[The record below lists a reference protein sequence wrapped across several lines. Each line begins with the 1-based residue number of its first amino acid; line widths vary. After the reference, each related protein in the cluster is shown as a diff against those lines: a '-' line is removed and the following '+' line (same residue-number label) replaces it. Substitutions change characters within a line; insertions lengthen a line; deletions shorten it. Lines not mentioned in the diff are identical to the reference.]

1 MTTHNPGGAA
11 YTLRG
16 ALASLR
22 ACITNARSVWSKPLT
37 RVLLL
42 VAGLAVLAVIGRTAG
57 AHAEPPSPLGGTSAA
72 ASGEPPNIVAE
83 PLALDAGAI
92 PLPAAAA
99 MASAQPEPCAP
110 RRAGAGER
118 RGEASPDDPVILNT
132 AQADDLRRL
141 PGVGAKR
148 AEAILALR
156 TRLGRFRQLEDLLR
170 VRGIGR
176 ATLRRMRPL
185 VRLDPPTPPPP

>member
-1 MTTHNPGGAA
+1 MTTQTPGGAA

-22 ACITNARSVWSKPLT
+22 NSACRVGSVWSKPLT
-37 RVLLL
+37 RVLL
-42 VAGLAVLAVIGRTAG
+42 VIAGLAALAIIGRTAG
-57 AHAEPPSPLGGTSAA
+57 AHAEPPSPSV
-72 ASGEPPNIVAE
+72 PPAIVAE
-83 PLALDAGAI
+83 PTALDAGATA
-92 PLPAAAA
+92 PPTVASAAA
-99 MASAQPEPCAP
+99 PEPCVA
-110 RRAGAGER
+110 RRAGPHAER
-118 RGEASPDDPVILNT
+118 AGEASPDDPVILNT

-176 ATLRRMRPL
+176 ASLRRLRPL
-185 VRLDPPTPPPP
+185 VRLDPPNPPPP